1 MAVKVGIPRAL
12 LYYYYFPMWRT
23 FFESLGAEP
32 VVSPATTKTILEKGL
47 SKTVDEACLPV
58 KLAVGH
64 VIDLAPKVDFLFL
77 PRLVSIA
84 PREYI
89 CPKFMGFPC
98 MVRQTLPGLPP
109 VIDTCVNMYS
119 PKNSLYKVFSEVGR
133 HFTRNP
139 LTVYRA
145 WRRAEQVSGQYM
157 ARLESGQ
164 LPWEA
169 MRDLEGA
176 NSPADA
182 PMEKGLK
189 VAVIGHPYNIYD
201 PYISM
206 NVIKRLTNQG
216 VKVLTPEG
224 IPDGT
229 VRHRAAALPK
239 KLFWT
244 MGQRMIGAAFHYMH
258 DLKVDGIIHVAS
270 FGCGPDSMTG
280 ELIERYS
287 RRVGTVPFLNLTLDE
302 HTGEA
307 GVVTRLEAFLDMVSW
322 RGGKSGAV
330 VSG

>member
-12 LYYYYFPMWRT
+12 LYYYYYPMWRT
-23 FFESLGAEP
+23 FFESLGAVP

-47 SKTVDEACLPV
+47 GKTVDEACLPV

-64 VIDLAPKVDFLFL
+64 VLDLAPKVDFLFL
-77 PRLVSIA
+77 PRLVSVA
-84 PREYI
+84 PGEYI

-119 PKNSLYKVFSEVGR
+119 PKNSLYKVFSQVGR

-145 WRRAEQVSGQYM
+145 WRRAEQVSSQYM
-157 ARLESGQ
+157 ARLEAGQ
-164 LPWEA
+164 LPGEA
-169 MRDLEGA
+169 MRDLKRAKGA
-176 NSPADA
+176 EHA
-182 PMEKGLK
+182 PVEKGLR
-189 VAVIGHPYNIYD
+189 VAIIGHPYNIYD
-201 PYISM
+201 PYICM
-206 NVIKRLTNQG
+206 NVIKRLNNQG
-216 VKVLTPEG
+216 VRVMTPEG
-224 IPDGT
+224 IPEDT

-258 DLKVDGIIHVAS
+258 DRQVDGIIHVAS

-287 RRVGTVPFLNLTLDE
+287 RRLGTVPFLNLTLDE

-307 GVVTRLEAFLDMVSW
+307 GVVTRLEAFLDMVRW
-322 RGGKSGAV
+322 SGRRTGTGV
-330 VSG
+330 TV